1 MRECHIGDHRL
12 SSEDQK
18 AAGGLYKYVLSVIQ
32 EKGFV
37 DSHVFNTDETG
48 LFPKDV
54 GKQTCVTEMAFEVMK
69 IS

>member
-1 MRECHIGDHRL
+1 MRACHTGDHRL
-12 SSEDQK
+12 NSEDQK
-18 AAGGLYKYVLSVIQ
+18 AAEGLDKCVLSVIQ

-37 DSHVFNTDETG
+37 ESQCFNTDETD